1 MNLGPN
7 IRENKREVNVARIAL
22 VERNSTTRKGPKN
35 SDKYSNKGSNIIFLV
50 YQLINPF

>member
-7 IRENKREVNVARIAL
+7 TRENKREVNVARIAR

-35 SDKYSNKGSNIIFLV
+35 SEKYSNKGNNIILLV